1 MPDQS
6 ISDRLETLLEA
17 AVLAPSSHN
26 TQPWIFE
33 VSESRISLLA
43 DRTRALPAN
52 DPDDRELAIS
62 CGAALFNLRVAAAR
76 TGIQSKVSI
85 LPKPDNDDLLA
96 VVDLDG
102 GPPHSAQVA
111 ELYSEIPRRRTYRK
125 RFDAKPVPE
134 SVLIEL
140 AGAAEQEEA
149 WLRVLSEEGIRQQ
162 AAKLIAEG
170 DAIQWA
176 DRTWR
181 RELAAWMHPR
191 RKGDG
196 LTVPGLVAPIAQAVV
211 RTFDM
216 GNGVG
221 AKDSQLAEE
230 SPVLAVLGTQGDS
243 QADWLKAG
251 QALER
256 ILLTACGA
264 GLQASYLNQPIQTA
278 SLRPKLQHAI
288 GATGFPQILLRIGF
302 PAEDLP
308 AAPRRRLEA
317 VIER

>member
-1 MPDQS
+1 VSNHPIPD
-6 ISDRLETLLEA
+6 RMRTLLEA
-17 AVLAPSSHN
+17 AVRAPSSHN
-26 TQPWIFE
+26 TQPWVFRL
-33 VSESRISLLA
+33 SESGISLLA

-62 CGAALFNLRVAAAR
+62 CGAALFNIRVAAASI
-76 TGIQSKVSI
+76 GAEAQVSV
-85 LPKPDNDDLLA
+85 LPDQGDDDLLA
-96 VVDLDG
+96 IVKLNG
-102 GPPHSAQVA
+102 GPPISDQVSR
-111 ELYSEIPRRRTYRK
+111 LYVEIPRRRTYRK
-125 RFDAKPVPE
+125 RFAAKRVPE
-134 SVLIEL
+134 SALLEL
-140 AGAAEQEEA
+140 AYAAEHEGA
-149 WLRVLSEEGIRQQ
+149 WLVMLSDEAMRQQ
-162 AAKLIAEG
+162 VAKLIAEG
-170 DAIQWA
+170 DAVQWA
-176 DRTWR
+176 NRSWR

-216 GNGVG
+216 GNGIG

-230 SPVLAVLGTQGDS
+230 SPVLLVLGTQGDG

-256 ILLTACGA
+256 LLLTACQS

-278 SLRPKLQHAI
+278 SLRPKLQHSI
-288 GATGFPQILLRIGF
+288 GSLGFPQVLLRIGF

-308 AAPRRRLEA
+308 ATPRRSLEA
-317 VIER
+317 VIE